1 MQFGAVTFVL
11 AETIVGKM
19 DAEVTHHSVA
29 GDLGDHASRGNAQA
43 ETIAI
48 DDRRLWKRER
58 ENGKTVDEHMV
69 GLEA

>member
-1 MQFGAVTFVL
+1 MQFSSVTFVL
-11 AETIVGKM
+11 GEAILGELSAK
-19 DAEVTHHSVA
+19 VTHQPVA
-29 GDLGDHASRGNAQA
+29 RNLGDHAGRGNAQA